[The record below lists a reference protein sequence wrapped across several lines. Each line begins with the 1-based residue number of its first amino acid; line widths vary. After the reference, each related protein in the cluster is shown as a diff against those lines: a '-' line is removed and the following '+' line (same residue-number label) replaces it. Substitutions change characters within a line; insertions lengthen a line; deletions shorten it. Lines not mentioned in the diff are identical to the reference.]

1 MSTMPSGHTLPH
13 QMKALRAHKR
23 GGPEQLVYE
32 DAPTPAAPRE
42 ADVLVRV
49 AAAAVTFDELTWPD
63 TWEHQG
69 VERTPIVPS
78 HEFAGT
84 VVAIGPDAEGFTP
97 GDEVFGL
104 VPFDRDGA
112 AAEYALVPAS
122 SIAVRPFNVSAIQAA
137 AAVLPALT
145 ALEALEQ
152 QLNLSAGQRLLVRG
166 GTGGVGA
173 FLVQLARQMGIE
185 ATATVRSAASRERAL
200 QLGAADVLVGDD
212 ADSIPVASFDGAVDA
227 AGAGTPEWLYRAV
240 RPTGRVVMLQEP
252 PVAELTQKYQ
262 VDARFF
268 VVSASQSALQRL
280 GRMLSAG
287 DLEVAVAATYPLE
300 EGRHA
305 YADRGH
311 GGRPGKTVLDLK
323 Q

>member
-1 MSTMPSGHTLPH
+1 MSTMQSGHTLPH

-32 DAPTPAAPRE
+32 DAPTPAAPHG

-49 AAAAVTFDELTWPD
+49 AAAAITFDELTWPD
-63 TWEHQG
+63 TWESHG
-69 VERTPIVPS
+69 MGRTPIVPS

-84 VVAIGPDAEGFTP
+84 VIAIGPDVEGLTP
-97 GDEVFGL
+97 GDEIFGL
-104 VPFDRDGA
+104 IPFDRDGA
-112 AAEYALVPAS
+112 AAEYALVPAP
-122 SIAVRPFNVSAIQAA
+122 SIAVRSSNVSAIKAA

-145 ALEALEQ
+145 ALEALEE
-152 QLNLSAGQRLLVRG
+152 QLHVSSGQRLLVRG

-173 FLVQLARQMGIE
+173 FVLQLARQMGIE
-185 ATATVRSAASRERAL
+185 ATATVRSAGSRARAL

-212 ADSIPVASFDGAVDA
+212 ADSIPAASFDGAVDA

-252 PVAELTQKYQ
+252 PVAELAQKYQ

-268 VVSASQSALQRL
+268 VVSASQSGLQRL

-305 YADRGH
+305 YADRSH
-311 GGRPGKTVLDLK
+311 ADRPGKTVLDLTE
-323 Q
+323 